1 MPSTLVWLQSGAPAH
16 DRTRTSKTCVVETA
30 EASVRLEL
38 WAEPDSVPA
47 ARHALSA
54 FAERL
59 GCDGGAV
66 RIVVS
71 ELVGNAVL
79 HAYHGRDPGPVLVLG
94 RILRGRLLVV
104 TIADRGRGMIV
115 RADSPGLGVGLPA
128 VSKLARDLRI
138 DSDDAGTAVSASFE
152 IGVEHRTAN
161 AADDGAEADVAAE
174 LRRARRLIGKVAP
187 RKGGRLALAG

>member
-1 MPSTLVWLQSGAPAH
+1 M
-16 DRTRTSKTCVVETA
+16 ETA

-54 FAERL
+54 FADRL

-94 RILRGRLLVV
+94 RILRERLLVI

-115 RADSPGLGVGLPA
+115 TS
-128 VSKLARDLRI
+128 
-138 DSDDAGTAVSASFE
+138 
-152 IGVEHRTAN
+152 
-161 AADDGAEADVAAE
+161 
-174 LRRARRLIGKVAP
+174 
-187 RKGGRLALAG
+187 RLAGPRRGPAQR

>member
-1 MPSTLVWLQSGAPAH
+1 MNSP
-16 DRTRTSKTCVVETA
+16 D
-30 EASVRLEL
+30 ASVRLEL

-54 FAERL
+54 FADRL

-66 RIVVS
+66 RIAVS

-79 HAYHGRDPGPVLVLG
+79 HAYHGREPGPVLVLG
-94 RILRGRLLVV
+94 RVLRERLVV
-104 TIADRGRGMIV
+104 TVADRGRGMIV

-128 VSKLARDLRI
+128 VSKIARDLRI

-152 IGVEHRTAN
+152 IGDPAGDHAVGAD
-161 AADDGAEADVAAE
+161 AAVSAE
-174 LRRARRLIGKVAP
+174 LRRARSLIRNVGARP
-187 RKGGRLALAG
+187 GRGLVLAV